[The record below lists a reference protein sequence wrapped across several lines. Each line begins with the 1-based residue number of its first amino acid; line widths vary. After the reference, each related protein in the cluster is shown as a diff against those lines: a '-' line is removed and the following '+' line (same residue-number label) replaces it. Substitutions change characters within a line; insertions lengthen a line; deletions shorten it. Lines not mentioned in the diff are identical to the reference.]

1 MTKESVVRQ
10 KKDKF
15 KTSIDVTED
24 TEAMHW
30 KRSSFEPRSDM
41 MMRKK
46 PLADSNAAAA
56 VDDAAMP
63 VADAAMLVADCHTGD
78 CAVAVKQVGCS
89 GLWEV
94 HCPDDLAVCSTETP
108 VVCMNHCSQYC
119 HPSCRVDVVQLVK
132 GREARDRPQA
142 G

>member
-1 MTKESVVRQ
+1 MNMTKESVVRQ

-15 KTSIDVTED
+15 KTSIYVTED

-30 KRSSFEPRSDM
+30 KRSSFEPRCDM
-41 MMRKK
+41 MTRKK

-63 VADAAMLVADCHTGD
+63 VADCHTGD

-89 GLWEV
+89 GLWKGD
-94 HCPDDLAVCSTETP
+94 CPDDLADCSTETP
-108 VVCMNHCSQYC
+108 VVYMNHCSRYC